1 MSQADW
7 ERLQYYSRKV
17 KFFKATTDTKDP
29 QVHPSTYFRMAQ
41 LQSSALFPSLR
52 RLHYNLSNTS
62 ISDSH
67 IFFFQ
72 SPFLDSLEF
81 INIKGFENTIVGPFL
96 ATISSQAQMISRI
109 VLRSGELSVDI
120 LRNSVV
126 HFKELRSLELSD
138 AVIMHNFGLWED
150 LGTLPSLENLTLV
163 ASDSASHPKRAPA
176 SDNSNSQ
183 SEGPSYFDALERLCF
198 TGSFF
203 LVQHL
208 LGFIDS
214 PILKSI
220 KVYPI
225 FNRSDLES
233 DEDPLTPSMTI
244 IASKWSTSLTDL
256 VIGRNRVSNRSPISR
271 CLMLLTDFHE
281 MEEFQLIGWKME
293 DKADLG
299 RLVLSWPKLETL
311 KLNRTFTFLS
321 TLRIIAENCPDL
333 TVLEIPLNASTI
345 PSFDDDSIQRLD
357 HDLQFLTVGTVHP
370 SQTTLELQIK
380 VSRHLD
386 LIFPNLEYLNV
397 EDENWAQVEDL
408 YRLCQDVRQF

>member
-1 MSQADW
+1 
-7 ERLQYYSRKV
+7 
-17 KFFKATTDTKDP
+17 
-29 QVHPSTYFRMAQ
+29 
-41 LQSSALFPSLR
+41 
-52 RLHYNLSNTS
+52 
-62 ISDSH
+62 
-67 IFFFQ
+67 
-72 SPFLDSLEF
+72 
-81 INIKGFENTIVGPFL
+81 
-96 ATISSQAQMISRI
+96 
-109 VLRSGELSVDI
+109 
-120 LRNSVV
+120 
-126 HFKELRSLELSD
+126 
-138 AVIMHNFGLWED
+138 
-150 LGTLPSLENLTLV
+150 
-163 ASDSASHPKRAPA
+163 
-176 SDNSNSQ
+176 
-183 SEGPSYFDALERLCF
+183 
-198 TGSFF
+198 
-203 LVQHL
+203 
-208 LGFIDS
+208 
-214 PILKSI
+214 
-220 KVYPI
+220 
-225 FNRSDLES
+225 
-233 DEDPLTPSMTI
+233 
-244 IASKWSTSLTDL
+244 
-256 VIGRNRVSNRSPISR
+256 
-271 CLMLLTDFHE
+271 